1 MSQRGL
7 RSPLLFCPLA
17 LCKMSAERVKK
28 YFFVVISKEYGSKE
42 FNEQKS
48 DFSHF
53 SRQLRSRTSVC
64 QLGKLK
70 FLKPDRSAELGNLL
84 DPPKQ
89 WYLQVAK
96 SANYCQWLL
105 SHKYF

>member
-1 MSQRGL
+1 MPQRGL
-7 RSPLLFCPLA
+7 RSPLFFCPLA

-28 YFFVVISKEYGSKE
+28 IYFVVITKKYGSKE

-64 QLGKLK
+64 QRGKSK
-70 FLKPDRSAELGNLL
+70 FLKPDQPEELGNLL
-84 DPPKQ
+84 NPPKQ
-89 WYLQVAK
+89 WYLRAAK
-96 SANYCQWLL
+96 SANYFQ
-105 SHKYF
+105 S